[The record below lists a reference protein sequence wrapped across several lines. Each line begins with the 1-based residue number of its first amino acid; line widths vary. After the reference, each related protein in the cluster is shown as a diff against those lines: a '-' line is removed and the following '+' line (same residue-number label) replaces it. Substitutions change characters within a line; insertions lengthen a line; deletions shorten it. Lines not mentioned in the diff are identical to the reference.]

1 MKLNKDADCLQLGK
15 CKQQQHGKNDTNNN
29 INNKLERNKDN
40 NNYKNNTLAKI
51 DLRLTGETDQG
62 WTEEEK
68 EDHEG
73 PAGPRSSFHG
83 FSLSQTTQF
92 AYSCPSSL
100 LLAVLTHFLV
110 FYHWVFS

>member
-1 MKLNKDADCLQLGK
+1 MITSMIKTTTW
-15 CKQQQHGKNDTNNN
+15 KQIKITTTT
-29 INNKLERNKDN
+29 IN
-40 NNYKNNTLAKI
+40 TTPLAKF

-68 EDHEG
+68 KDHEG
-73 PAGPRSSFHG
+73 PASPRSSFHG
-83 FSLSQTTQF
+83 FSLPQTTQF

-100 LLAVLTHFLV
+100 LIAVKTHFLV

>member
-1 MKLNKDADCLQLGK
+1 MFSKSGSCIVSSLTATDKIITSIIK
-15 CKQQQHGKNDTNNN
+15 TTTWKEIKITTT
-29 INNKLERNKDN
+29 IN
-40 NNYKNNTLAKI
+40 TTPLAKF

-68 EDHEG
+68 KDHEG

-83 FSLSQTTQF
+83 FSLPQTAQF

-100 LLAVLTHFLV
+100 LIAVKTHFLV
-110 FYHWVFS
+110 FYHWIFS